1 MLTFFAQS
9 WQQKLSSLG
18 VAHFPW
24 DPPQQQTP
32 PPSQPSHPILPPT
45 TTVPS
50 NAPQQTPA
58 LQQLQTTPQPLQH
71 LPATEPPVSHGVGNI
86 PVQTPI
92 SQPQIKTEPGVNGLP
107 PVTSIPQTMTNAQAV
122 ARERAVNNLQS
133 KYGPAAANSVS
144 QLQAQGQAALS
155 LPGQQRPLNGQPSAS
170 MPDVKSYN
178 YQYAT
183 TQQQQQPPP
192 PPQRM
197 PYQPPQTDG
206 ASDGSR
212 EEALAAWKAEVARRR
227 EAARRFNGEADRL
240 LMEQLRLQSLSLEGG
255 GLLTSLDEQPSS
267 TLSRRRAASPGPAAH
282 DGPDEDD
289 EDAIN
294 SDLDDPDD
302 LANEDQEGEDAIGQV
317 MLCTYDKV
325 QRVKNKW
332 KCTLKDGILS
342 TGGKE

>member
-1 MLTFFAQS
+1 M
-9 WQQKLSSLG
+9 
-18 VAHFPW
+18 
-24 DPPQQQTP
+24 
-32 PPSQPSHPILPPT
+32 

-58 LQQLQTTPQPLQH
+58 LQQLQTTSQPSQH
-71 LPATEPPVSHGVGNI
+71 LPATEPPVSHNVGSI
-86 PVQTPI
+86 PGHIQV

-107 PVTSIPQTMTNAQAV
+107 PVTTIPQTMTNAQAV

-155 LPGQQRPLNGQPSAS
+155 LPGQQRPPNAQPPAS
-170 MPDVKSYN
+170 VPPDVRPYN
-178 YQYAT
+178 YQYVTA
-183 TQQQQQPPP
+183 QHQQPQQSQQ
-192 PPQRM
+192 PQRM

-212 EEALAAWKAEVARRR
+212 EEALASWKAEVARRR

-240 LMEQLRLQSLSLEGG
+240 LMERLRLQSLSLEGG

-267 TLSRRRAASPGPAAH
+267 TLSRRRETSSGPAAH

-302 LANEDQEGEDAIGQV
+302 LANEDQDGEDAIGQV